1 MWRIHRHVPKSKTPK
16 NRLFVP
22 GICKICRFLTEILVK
37 THVLPNSS
45 LSSFFNRYPR
55 SHRLKPHVYI
65 CFHISLHISLHM
77 FTSLNID
84 KMGYHGVSWGI
95 PMHSPSQVFHG
106 THLTG
111 LAGIAVLLLN
121 FMAFLALRRP
131 RIWTWKHME
140 TLETHGKP

>member
-1 MWRIHRHVPKSKTPK
+1 MNRLHQETPK
-16 NRLFVP
+16 DKGTQPKKGPNNLGLYTDCLSGLHACGGYIGTFQSRKPPKIDCVP

-84 KMGYHGVSWGI
+84 KMGYHGVSLCTA
-95 PMHSPSQVFHG
+95 H
-106 THLTG
+106 
-111 LAGIAVLLLN
+111 
-121 FMAFLALRRP
+121 P
-131 RIWTWKHME
+131 RSSMVPT
-140 TLETHGKP
+140 